1 MTIGLVSCRGCGF
14 DAGFFRFEM
23 ERRFDRDVEYYLNVE
38 KYEKKWIL
46 SFFIDCRGK
55 CFLRRDKRIIK
66 DR

>member
-1 MTIGLVSCRGCGF
+1 MVVGLMQDSFGLRWSGS
-14 DAGFFRFEM
+14 
-23 ERRFDRDVEYYLNVE
+23 DVEYYLNVE